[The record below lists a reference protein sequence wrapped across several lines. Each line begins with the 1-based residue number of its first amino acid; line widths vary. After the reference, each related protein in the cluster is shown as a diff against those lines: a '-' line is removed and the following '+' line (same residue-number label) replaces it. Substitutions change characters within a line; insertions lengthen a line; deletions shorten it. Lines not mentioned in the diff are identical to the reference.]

1 VLLAFLIGAVIYR
14 ASTSNRPD
22 ESHEG

>member
-14 ASTSNRPD
+14 ASMSNRPD